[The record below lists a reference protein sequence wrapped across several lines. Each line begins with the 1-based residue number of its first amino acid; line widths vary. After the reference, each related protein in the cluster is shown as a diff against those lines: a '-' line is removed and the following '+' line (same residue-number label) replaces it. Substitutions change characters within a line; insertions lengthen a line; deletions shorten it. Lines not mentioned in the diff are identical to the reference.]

1 MPFDPTQSLTFLPN
15 QTSNQTLN
23 FIISERFLNC
33 ALRAYETSDLGSYPY
48 SSRQLVDHLKLNLT
62 FTVGSMQSI
71 MPNFGVT
78 EQLQPETEILFYLKL
93 SKTVGKFLE
102 KGQLIRVS
110 GNVLATFVVAEN
122 RSMVYEANIQFQGS
136 VNVSLWTA
144 KEANRTR
151 RYHVRAQIEDIRA
164 QVIPNPDK
172 IDPDVTDYQL
182 SENLNSILL
191 FLRRWVNSMLEKEG
205 SIY

>member
-1 MPFDPTQSLTFLPN
+1 
-15 QTSNQTLN
+15 
-23 FIISERFLNC
+23 
-33 ALRAYETSDLGSYPY
+33 
-48 SSRQLVDHLKLNLT
+48 
-62 FTVGSMQSI
+62 
-71 MPNFGVT
+71 
-78 EQLQPETEILFYLKL
+78 
-93 SKTVGKFLE
+93 VGKFVE
-102 KGQLIRVS
+102 KGQLIKIS
-110 GNVLATFVVAEN
+110 GNILATFVVAEN
-122 RSMVYEANIQFQGS
+122 RSMLYEANIQFQGN

-144 KEANRTR
+144 KEPNRTR
-151 RYHVRAQIEDIRA
+151 RYQVRAEIEDIRA

>member
-1 MPFDPTQSLTFLPN
+1 M
-15 QTSNQTLN
+15 
-23 FIISERFLNC
+23 E
-33 ALRAYETSDLGSYPY
+33 
-48 SSRQLVDHLKLNLT
+48 HLKLNLT

-102 KGQLIRVS
+102 KGQLIKVS

-151 RYHVRAQIEDIRA
+151 RYQVRAQIEDIRA